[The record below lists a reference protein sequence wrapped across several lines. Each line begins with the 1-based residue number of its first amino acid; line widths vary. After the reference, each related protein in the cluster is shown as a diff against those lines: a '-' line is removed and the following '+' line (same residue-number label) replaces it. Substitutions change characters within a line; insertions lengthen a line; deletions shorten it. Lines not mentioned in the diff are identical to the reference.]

1 MLGLGSGIHNSSII
15 EDRGWL
21 KCSYSATQTGTGTAL
36 FSGISN
42 STSVLGQGEYTE
54 AAGDYYTVQYD
65 VYLSNKDDHT
75 SNTGWGSD
83 PVTIY
88 QIYGG
93 FGTNTGSNVAVTT
106 VTTTPLMTSSN
117 IVNSS
122 YDNALIIRFQT
133 TGDTPEA
140 GAAFFLRNII
150 LKIYAS
156 DNTLKFTYNSDF
168 SKDTNGWAVYNDA
181 QLEGTLTLEANAYN
195 PLLNIQ

>member
-21 KCSYSATQTGTGTAL
+21 KCSYSATQTGSSTAI
-36 FSGISN
+36 FSGIEYPS
-42 STSVLGQGEYTE
+42 LGQGEYTE
-54 AAGDYYTVQYD
+54 AANDYYTVQYD

-93 FGTNTGSNVAVTT
+93 FGTNTGDNVAVTT

-117 IVNSS
+117 ITGSS
-122 YDNALIIRFQT
+122 YSNVFIIRFQT

-140 GAAFFLRNII
+140 GAAFFLKNIT
-150 LKIYAS
+150 LKVYAS

-168 SKDTNGWAVYNDA
+168 SKDTNGWGVYNSGN
-181 QLEGTLTLEANAYN
+181 LEGTLTLEANAYN